1 MKAAI
6 YLASGTEQEM
16 AEAVRQIRSGIAFYA
31 STPAYR
37 PVLDLHGWGDVAAE
51 LTTLSRQGRWAQ
63 MPALIDEDMLHAF
76 AIVAPPDQV
85 PRLLAQR
92 CAGVVSR
99 VSFLAHRPG
108 PALIEA
114 IRAHP
119 GPQAS

>member
-1 MKAAI
+1 
-6 YLASGTEQEM
+6 
-16 AEAVRQIRSGIAFYA
+16 
-31 STPAYR
+31 
-37 PVLDLHGWGDVAAE
+37 
-51 LTTLSRQGRWAQ
+51 
-63 MPALIDEDMLHAF
+63 MLHAF

-114 IRAHP
+114 IRAHS
-119 GPQAS
+119 G